1 MDCCRPLQMQMK
13 SYSGPRIRIMT
24 ISQLRGT
31 KMTDASVSYYFEITE
46 FCSIENY
53 DCVENGLHKV
63 LTDGN
68 WQLE

>member
-1 MDCCRPLQMQMK
+1 
-13 SYSGPRIRIMT
+13 MT

-31 KMTDASVSYYFEITE
+31 KMTDASISYYFEITE

-63 LTDGN
+63 LTDAN

>member
-13 SYSGPRIRIMT
+13 SFSGPRIRITT
-24 ISQLRGT
+24 ISQLTGT
-31 KMTDASVSYYFEITE
+31 KMTDASISYYFEITE
-46 FCSIENY
+46 FCFIENY

-63 LTDGN
+63 LTDAN